1 MNEET
6 VKQLCAAAG
15 LDVAEERLALIA
27 PQLAAWV
34 EDANELSRKLAAE
47 EHRGVQ
53 PITVFRHPVGD
64 GSEE

>member
-6 VKQLCAAAG
+6 VRQLCAAAG
-15 LDVAEERLALIA
+15 LDIAEDRVALIA

-34 EDANELSRKLAAE
+34 EAANELSRKLAVA

-53 PITVFRHPVGD
+53 PIIVFRHPAGE